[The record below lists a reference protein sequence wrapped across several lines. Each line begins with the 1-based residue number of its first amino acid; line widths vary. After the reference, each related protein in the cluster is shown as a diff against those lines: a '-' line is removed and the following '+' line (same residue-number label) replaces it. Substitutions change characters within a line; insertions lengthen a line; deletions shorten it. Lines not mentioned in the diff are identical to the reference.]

1 MTVDTKLEPASVESS
16 LPPGPKLPK
25 LAQTALIF
33 LRPGPCQRKWQR
45 RYGNLIGVRLFPI
58 GPAVYLADP
67 ADIRTV
73 FAGSPAVVHAGEA
86 NSLLTPVVGASSVMV
101 LDEQPHR
108 DRRRSLLPP
117 FHRDAVG
124 AQTGQMAAIAAEQVA
139 AWPVD
144 REFAVLPKMSEIT
157 LEVILRIVVGVDRPE
172 RLDALRAALSEVTM
186 NGPLNTV
193 GLLRP
198 DLLRLRPWRG
208 FRRRLAVAD
217 ELLYAEIADR
227 RADPDLAAR
236 TDVLAMLVRDSGMT
250 DSELRDQLISL
261 LLAGHDTTATALGWA
276 LERLTRHP
284 DLLARAV
291 RAAVEDD
298 EAYLDAVV
306 KETLRVRPIV
316 ASVGRVLTEPLELH
330 GYRIPAGVTVAPAI
344 LAVHGC
350 AERYPDPDRFDP
362 ERMLGVNPS
371 PTTWLP
377 FGGGARRCLG
387 ATFALVEMR
396 VVLREVLR
404 GVTLAVTPA
413 RGERVRVNLVTLV
426 PARGARIRIVGRRG
440 A

>member
-1 MTVDTKLEPASVESS
+1 MDTA
-16 LPPGPKLPK
+16 LPPGPRLPK
-25 LAQTALIF
+25 LVQTALIF
-33 LRPGPCQRKWQR
+33 LRPGSSQRNWQR
-45 RYGNLIGVRLFPI
+45 RYGDLIAVRLFPI

-67 ADIRTV
+67 ADIKAV
-73 FAGSPAVVHAGEA
+73 FAGSPSVVHAGEA

-101 LDEQPHR
+101 LDEQAHR

-117 FHRDAVG
+117 FHRDAVA
-124 AQTGQMAAIAAEQVA
+124 AQTGRMATIAAEQVA
-139 AWPVD
+139 RWPLD
-144 REFAVLPKMSEIT
+144 REFPVLPRMSEIT
-157 LEVILRIVVGVDRPE
+157 LEVILRIVVGADRPD
-172 RLDALRAALSEVTM
+172 RLDALRAALSQITM
-186 NGPLNTV
+186 NGPLQTA

-198 DLLRLRPWRG
+198 DLLRRWPWRG

-217 ELLYAEIADR
+217 RLLYAEIADR

-261 LLAGHDTTATALGWA
+261 LLAGHDTTATGLAWA

-284 DLLARAV
+284 ELLARAV
-291 RAAVEDD
+291 RAAEQDD

-316 ASVGRVLTEPLELH
+316 PSVGRVLTEPLELH

-350 AERYPDPDRFDP
+350 ARRYPDPDRFDP
-362 ERMLGVNPS
+362 DRMLGPNPS

-387 ATFALVEMR
+387 ATFAQVEMR

-404 GVTLAVTPA
+404 GVTLAVNRT

-426 PARGARIRIVGRRG
+426 PARGGRIRIVERRG
-440 A
+440 G